1 MAIITTGSFAKA
13 IFPGVNAFW
22 GKAYES
28 HRKEYTDL
36 FDVSK
41 SNRNYEE
48 DVGISGFGLAPV
60 KSESGSISFDSES
73 QTYVKRYTMTVY
85 GIGYIITREMMED
98 DLYDI
103 VGERRSKGLA
113 FSINQ
118 SIETVAANVY
128 NRAFNSSY
136 TGGDA
141 KEMCATNHVTS
152 NGDQANELATSADLS
167 EASLEQAVI
176 DINNFK
182 NDRGLKIAIMPKKL
196 IVPPALAF
204 EAERI
209 LKSTLQNDS
218 ANNAINAVK
227 SMGVLPEGYSV
238 NHYLTDTDAFFI
250 RTNCPDGLKF
260 FMRRAPQFE
269 MDNDSDTQNAK
280 FMATVRFDAGWTDW
294 RGVFGSPGV

>member
-13 IFPGVNAFW
+13 IYPGVNAFW

-36 FDVSK
+36 FDVTK
-41 SNRNYEE
+41 SSRNYEE

-60 KSESGSISFDSES
+60 KDQGGSISYDDER
-73 QTYVKRYTMTVY
+73 QTYVKRYTHTVY

-113 FSINQ
+113 FSISQ
-118 SIETVAANVY
+118 TIETVAANVY
-128 NRAFNSSY
+128 NRAFNSIY

-141 KEMCATNHVTS
+141 VEMCSTAHVTS
-152 NGDQANELATSADLS
+152 SGNQANELATAADLS
-167 EASLEQAVI
+167 EASLEQACI

-182 NDRGLKIAIMPKKL
+182 NDRGHNVAVMPRAL
-196 IVPPALAF
+196 IVPPALSF

-209 LKSTLQNDS
+209 LKSPLQNDS
-218 ANNAINAVK
+218 ANNAVNAVK
-227 SMGVLPEGYSV
+227 SMGVIPEGAKV
-238 NHYLTDTDAFFI
+238 IHKLTDTDAWFI

-280 FMATVRFDAGWTDW
+280 FMATVRFDAGWTDF
-294 RGVFGSPGV
+294 RGIYGSPGI

>member
-28 HRKEYTDL
+28 HRKEYPDL
-36 FDVSK
+36 FDVEK

-60 KSESGSISFDSES
+60 KSETGSISFDSES
-73 QTYVKRYTMTVY
+73 QTYVKRYTHTVY

-118 SIETVAANVY
+118 TIETVAANVY

-152 NGDQANELATSADLS
+152 NGDQANELATAADLS
-167 EASLEQAVI
+167 EASLEQAII

-227 SMGVLPEGYSV
+227 SMGVLPGGYAV

-260 FMRRAPQFE
+260 FMRRTPQFE

-294 RGVFGSPGV
+294 RGVYGSPGV

>member
-13 IFPGVNAFW
+13 IYPGVNAFW

-36 FDVSK
+36 FDVTK
-41 SNRNYEE
+41 SSRNYEE

-60 KSESGSISFDSES
+60 KDQGGSISYDDER
-73 QTYVKRYTMTVY
+73 QTYVKRYTHTVY

-113 FSINQ
+113 FSISQ
-118 SIETVAANVY
+118 TIETVAANVY

-141 KEMCATNHVTS
+141 VEMCSTAHVTS
-152 NGDQANELATSADLS
+152 SGNQANELATAADLS
-167 EASLEQAVI
+167 EASLEQACI

-182 NDRGLKIAIMPKKL
+182 NDRGHNVAVMPRAL
-196 IVPPALAF
+196 IVPPALSF

-209 LKSTLQNDS
+209 LKSPLQNDS
-218 ANNAINAVK
+218 ANNAVNAVK
-227 SMGVLPEGYSV
+227 SMGVIPEGAKV
-238 NHYLTDTDAFFI
+238 IHKLTDTDAWFI

-280 FMATVRFDAGWTDW
+280 FMATVRFDAGWTDF
-294 RGVFGSPGV
+294 RGIYGSPGI

>member
-28 HRKEYTDL
+28 HKKEYTDL
-36 FDVSK
+36 FEVSK
-41 SNRNYEE
+41 STRNYEE

-60 KSESGSISFDSES
+60 KSESGSISYDDER
-73 QTYVKRYTMTVY
+73 QTYVKRYTHTVY
-85 GIGYIITREMMED
+85 GIGFIITREMMED

-118 SIETVAANVY
+118 TIETVAANVY

-136 TGGDA
+136 TGGDG

-152 NGDQANELATSADLS
+152 NGDQANELATAADLS

-182 NDRGLKIAIMPKKL
+182 NDRGLKIAIMPKAL

-227 SMGVLPEGYSV
+227 SMGVIPGGAKV
-238 NHYLTDTDAFFI
+238 NHYLTDTDAWFLT
-250 RTNCPDGLKF
+250 TNCPDGLKF